1 MALCQKVKD
10 SLEEA
15 QSHIRTALSYAA
27 RNEKPIVNK
36 QISEIMFLIQNVM
49 KCEEMSDK
57 IEEIFDKMED
67 NGSGGLF

>member
-1 MALCQKVKD
+1 
-10 SLEEA
+10 
-15 QSHIRTALSYAA
+15 
-27 RNEKPIVNK
+27 
-36 QISEIMFLIQNVM
+36 M